1 MQQMNV
7 RRYTMVAE
15 QEGRL
20 KHQMDHLHE
29 HVDKTKTVSYHLL
42 RFTSRLYW
50 LWTSR
55 IVICRFVLVN
65 KKTKMLLQ
73 RVKRG
78 QSKIKLSIDQRR
90 NRFVFL
96 LGRFKCEYLVLSM
109 LRFRVDLSR
118 VQYGSPVRI
127 SVLRLNITRLSP
139 KKDCLILCVNSF
151 TCCSFYSVFPPV
163 NE

>member
-1 MQQMNV
+1 MW
-7 RRYTMVAE
+7 TK
-15 QEGRL
+15 L
-20 KHQMDHLHE
+20 KRSPTTYSASPPVCIGCEL
-29 HVDKTKTVSYHLL
+29 
-42 RFTSRLYW
+42 
-50 LWTSR
+50 
-55 IVICRFVLVN
+55 RFVLVN